1 MRDQSS
7 TNKLFRVKK
16 KKITGETK
24 REREGGTENR
34 EKNEGK
40 PDVGALDGWRSQCK
54 PGVRALA
61 GLCSECK
68 PCVRGLAGLC

>member
-7 TNKLFRVKK
+7 TNKLFRVK

-34 EKNEGK
+34 EKRNEGK
-40 PDVGALDGWRSQCK
+40 PGVGALAGWCSQCK
-54 PGVRALA
+54 PGV
-61 GLCSECK
+61 
-68 PCVRGLAGLC
+68 